1 MTLTTKKAKQNPKRW
16 SIILFLWFCLGS
28 SLLIGPLS
36 FVVSAAAMQ
45 SVDDK
50 QPLMDV
56 LQRMNKRGNK
66 VIYSSAQ
73 VHSGMLVSKKIAE
86 QLFKQTVKTINKQA
100 AEHTSKNITEHI
112 SKPGI
117 ESGFKPSSSQSSKA
131 VVIEPKNQQNSQ
143 VRFNVLQKLLLPF
156 NLTLIKGPNNSV
168 VIVRTVNKK
177 PTKIY
182 SYNINGQVNGLSTK
196 QTIDNA
202 KLTLFRRNKNNGLK
216 SIASTY
222 SNELGEFSF
231 EKIAA
236 AVYLIRVE
244 AQGYDVSETVMPIK
258 DSYLEKNY
266 QDNRLLKDKRVT
278 LYLTAESIER
288 VVISASQYG
297 ISYAEISN
305 EQFFD
310 QQDIERMAHLTS
322 DINRAVANLPG
333 VAGGDIS
340 AQVHIRGGTAEENSF
355 LFDGM
360 PLFDPYH
367 IKAAGRFFGIIDSF
381 NIGEAQIITG
391 GAPVEFGNHL
401 SGVINITSNDWHED
415 EPWAVGINFLDV
427 KAKASGRLGFGNENN
442 NWFFSLRRGFLGAI
456 SATSTASF
464 DAYKPEYTSGFGKV
478 NIELSDNTLLTWHSL
493 ITQDSKTCMVACIN
507 GADDDSLTSYHWLTA
522 QTLWLPGL
530 SSNILIGLGQLEN
543 NRNGS
548 NHKDYG
554 DEYLDERLM
563 ETNDS
568 GDSSNDYR
576 NGFVN
581 ASVDDQLNWRFQ
593 LLKQSWQY
601 KVSSSQ
607 IIKAGFSVNI
617 LSAAYDYKFFSKG
630 YDLFKPIAQQ
640 SLQKAY
646 QTNLK
651 PRSKHYSVYFSD
663 LFKVN
668 SALTVEMGLRWDKQ
682 RYSQLSSA
690 DQSNQNKFARSET
703 QISPRINVDY
713 NNHDGS
719 NYKFSWGRYHQAQG
733 IHELAKEQ
741 PVANKI
747 KLLNP
752 AQKVTQVNFSY
763 QSQLT
768 ANLDYKVS
776 LYHKDYLSVSPR
788 YENIFGNNSY
798 IYEAQPDRRLIAP
811 QNAQVKG
818 FEIVLQQNEEKKLNW
833 WLAYSL
839 SKAEEKI
846 NGHTQARLWD
856 QRHSISLSAS
866 YQFAQNCNVNVMG
879 NYHTGWRDTPVYLY
893 QSEKKVD
900 DNHPLLKLAQ
910 TYSEKHPDF
919 IRVDMRIAC
928 QKKLTNSRIR
938 YFFEVLNLFGKKNV
952 SSLSEAEL
960 LYSEQGAVEGIER
973 FDDRSVPFIPSL
985 GFVWEF

>member
-1 MTLTTKKAKQNPKRW
+1 MFFCRNFFKLVVLKNNSPYFTLTTKNPKRW
-16 SIILFLWFCLGS
+16 SFILFLWFILGS
-28 SLLIGPLS
+28 SGPLS

-56 LQRMNKRGNK
+56 LQLMNKRGEK
-66 VIYSSAQ
+66 VIYSSTQ
-73 VHSGMLVSKKIAE
+73 VHSGMFVSRTIAE
-86 QLFKQTVKTINKQA
+86 QLFDQPVKRINKQA
-100 AEHTSKNITEHI
+100 AEHTSK
-112 SKPGI
+112 
-117 ESGFKPSSSQSSKA
+117 PSSIQSSKVA
-131 VVIEPKNQQNSQ
+131 VIGPKNQQKSQ
-143 VRFNVLQKLLLPF
+143 ARFKLLQGLLLPF
-156 NLTLIKGPNNSV
+156 NLTLKKGPQNSV
-168 VIVRTVNKK
+168 IIISKSVKK
-177 PTKIY
+177 PTEIDN
-182 SYNINGQVNGLSTK
+182 YNIKGQVSGLSTN
-196 QTIDNA
+196 QNIDNA
-202 KLTLFRRNKNNGLK
+202 KLTLLRRDTNNSLK

-222 SNELGEFSF
+222 SNESGEFTF
-231 EKIAA
+231 EKISA

-244 AQGYDVSETVMPIK
+244 AQGYEFSETVIPIK
-258 DSYLEKNY
+258 DSYLAKSHL
-266 QDNRLLKDKRVT
+266 DNRQLKDKRVT
-278 LYLTAESIER
+278 LYLTTPSIER

-297 ISYAEISN
+297 ISYTEISN

-340 AQVHIRGGTAEENSF
+340 AQLYIRGGTAEENSF

-367 IKAAGRFFGIIDSF
+367 VKAAGRFFGIIDSF
-381 NIGEAQIITG
+381 NIGEVQIITG

-442 NWFFSLRRGFLGAI
+442 NWFFSLRRGYLGAI
-456 SATSTASF
+456 SATSTADF

-530 SSNILIGLGQLEN
+530 SSNTLIGLGQLEN
-543 NRNGS
+543 NRNGY
-548 NHKDYG
+548 NYIEYG
-554 DEYLDERLM
+554 DEDVDERLGGG
-563 ETNDS
+563 NDN
-568 GDSSNDYR
+568 GDINNDYR
-576 NGFVN
+576 HGIVD

-601 KVSSSQ
+601 KVSPSQ

-617 LSAAYDYKFFSKG
+617 MSAAYDYKFFSKG
-630 YDLFKPIAQQ
+630 YDLFKPITQQ
-640 SLQKAY
+640 SLQKDY
-646 QTNLK
+646 QTSLNL
-651 PRSKHYSVYFSD
+651 RSNNYSVYFAD

-682 RYSQLSSA
+682 SYSLLNSVEQL
-690 DQSNQNKFARSET
+690 DGNNFTRHEMQT
-703 QISPRINVDY
+703 SPRINFDY
-713 NNHDGS
+713 RTLSDS
-719 NYKFSWGRYHQAQG
+719 NFKFSWGRYHQAQG
-733 IHELAKEQ
+733 IYELAKEQ
-741 PVANKI
+741 PVVNKS

-776 LYHKDYLSVSPR
+776 LYNKDYLSVSPR

-818 FEIVLQQNEEKKLNW
+818 FEIVLQKNKEKKLNW

-846 NGHTQARLWD
+846 NGHTQSRLWD

-866 YQFAQNCNVNVMG
+866 YQFAQNCDVNVMG

-893 QSEKKVD
+893 QREKKVD
-900 DNHPLLKLAQ
+900 DNQPLLKLAQ
-910 TYSEKHPDF
+910 TYSEKHPNF
-919 IRVDMRIAC
+919 IRVDMRIGC

-938 YFFEVLNLFGKKNV
+938 YFFEVLNLFGKNNI

-960 LYSEQGAVEGIER
+960 LYSVQGAIEGIER